1 VVLSLAHLHRGPPR
15 VQQGLL
21 PRGMVYDVF
30 RAAVPSK
37 HDLKEKPA
45 KKLVRGLFPK
55 HSIVPVTSPQMS
67 PVLPRVP
74 DLQAGTIRFGKDS
87 AATAAKVWLLRRFVR
102 RVLVRSSGVLSEP

>member
-1 VVLSLAHLHRGPPR
+1 
-15 VQQGLL
+15 
-21 PRGMVYDVF
+21 MVYDVF

-45 KKLVRGLFPK
+45 KKLVCGLFTK
-55 HSIVPVTSPQMS
+55 HSVVPVTCPLS

-87 AATAAKVWLLRRFVR
+87 AATAAKVWLLRRFGR
-102 RVLVRSSGVLSEP
+102 RVLSRSSGVLSEP